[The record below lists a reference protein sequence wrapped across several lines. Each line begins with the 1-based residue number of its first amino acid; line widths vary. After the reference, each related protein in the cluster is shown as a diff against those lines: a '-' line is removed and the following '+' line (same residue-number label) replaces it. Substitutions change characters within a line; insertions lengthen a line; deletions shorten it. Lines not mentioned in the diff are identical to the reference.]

1 MGRVVPESEQPP
13 GQAVHVRV
21 VIVERL
27 RAEAEARGVSIAWMT
42 NKLLAEG
49 LERLLPATEFR
60 LTRDPEQLAQLS
72 GSDEPA

>member
-1 MGRVVPESEQPP
+1 VPESEQPP
-13 GQAVHVRV
+13 GQAVHVRM

-27 RAEAEARGVSIAWMT
+27 RAEAEARGVSIAWMA

-49 LERLLPATEFR
+49 LERLLPADEFR

-72 GSDEPA
+72 GPDEPA